1 MIEQASHV
9 RSQNISTLEPVYY
22 SRCRQKARTLGRFIV
37 TSLTNPCHVAECPPL
52 EPSGVLKLDQSP
64 TYNEF
69 LSNHLI
75 NNTPVLIG
83 KDLVELWPAFR
94 LWKGTDDRYDI
105 DWDYLVNTYG
115 TQIVPV
121 TNCRTQST
129 DPCTESITL
138 SEVIKGWLSIENDDT
153 NQDLP
158 LLYVKDW
165 HLARWVSSN
174 PAMQPFYTT
183 PHLFADDWLNYHY
196 CTFTDDDFRFVYL
209 GIQGTF
215 TPFHKDV
222 YDSYSWS
229 TNVVGR
235 KLWTF
240 WAPNNETRKRPG
252 IELVQEAGET
262 VFVYVVFLSSDRVSP
277 LELTIGPASKVLVV
291 GSTPSRT

>member
-1 MIEQASHV
+1 M
-9 RSQNISTLEPVYY
+9 
-22 SRCRQKARTLGRFIV
+22 

-52 EPSGVLKLDQSP
+52 EPSGVLRLDQSP

-83 KDLVELWPAFR
+83 KGLVESWPAFR

-121 TNCRTQST
+121 TNCHTQST
-129 DPCTESITL
+129 DPCTESTTL
-138 SEVIKGWLSIENDDT
+138 SEVIKGWLSIEHDVT
-153 NQDLP
+153 HQDLP

-165 HLARWVSSN
+165 HLARWVSNN

-240 WAPNNETRKRPG
+240 WAPDDEARKQPG
-252 IELVQEAGET
+252 VELVQEAGET

-277 LELTIGPASKVLVV
+277 LDLTIGPASKVLAV
-291 GSTPSRT
+291 GSTPSRTLPPACQSITTGATRSISPQCTTRFAVGS